1 MSHIEDPKKRIFLIG
16 MILSMFCWGLSW
28 ASGKILSQYGDVLT
42 ISFYRFAL
50 TFVSLL
56 FILIF
61 LKEKFT
67 ILRLGLKDL
76 ICASCLITLYTYF
89 FFKGLSA
96 GMAGAGGVLVTILN
110 PVISYLAMLLLTVRR
125 PTQNEFVGICFG
137 LLAGSILL
145 QVWVNWTNIFTAGNS
160 YFLLASFTWA
170 MLSLFT
176 AKAGRYGSSMVF
188 SFWMYGISTLILLLI
203 SSPTKNISLLQTADF
218 AFWANLFFSA
228 TITTAFAT
236 TFFFMAT
243 SKLGASKASSF
254 IFLVPF
260 TAAMGSWVFLNETP
274 RVHTIIGG
282 LIGIAAVYV
291 LNKKTSQ

>member
-1 MSHIEDPKKRIFLIG
+1 MATSEDPKQRIFLIG
-16 MILSMFCWGLSW
+16 MIMSMFCWGLSW
-28 ASGKILSQYGDVLT
+28 ASGKILSYYGDPLT
-42 ISFYRFAL
+42 ISFFRFGL
-50 TFVSLL
+50 TFISLFL
-56 FILIF
+56 ILIF

-76 ICASCLITLYTYF
+76 LCASCLITLYTYF

-110 PVISYLAMLLLTVRR
+110 PVISYLAMLVLTVRK
-125 PTQNEFVGICFG
+125 PTRNEFIGIVLG

-145 QVWVNWTNIFTAGNS
+145 QVWINWSNIFTAGNS
-160 YFLLASFTWA
+160 YFLMASFTWA
-170 MLSLFT
+170 ILSLFT

-188 SFWMYGISTLILLLI
+188 SFWMYGISTLIMLII
-203 SSPTKNISLLQTADF
+203 SSPSTNLKLFYSADWT
-218 AFWANLFFSA
+218 FWGNLFFSA
-228 TITTAFAT
+228 TITTALAT

-243 SKLGASKASSF
+243 SKIGASKASSF

-260 TAAMGSWVFLNETP
+260 TAAIGSWIFLDETP
-274 RVHTIIGG
+274 RLHTVIGG

-291 LNKKTSQ
+291 LNKKN